1 MATLSKLP
9 LLLCSKPTK
18 LEPCPR
24 LSKSRSV
31 RKVRASAGN
40 VDSFDPTQQRF
51 LNLIKETP
59 SLRRVAATTSQEV
72 IEEEVS
78 VNESSAPFET
88 MKNRFLTFKQEK
100 FSKKPDVFSKLS
112 AGQSPKFMVI
122 ACADSRVCPSTILG
136 FQPGEAFMIRNV
148 ANMVPPFKEEGF
160 PATGAA
166 LEYAALHL
174 KVENIFVIGHSRCGG
189 IKAIMSM
196 AEEEGP
202 KSSDFIEDWVTIAKP
217 ARSRTKS
224 VAAQLPFDD
233 QCTQCEK
240 ESVNQSLSN
249 LLTYPWIKDLVSQGK
264 LFLHGG
270 YYNFVDCSFE
280 QWTLSYKEGETEN
293 VNQAITN
300 RSVWC

>member
-1 MATLSKLP
+1 MATLSKMP
-9 LLLCSKPTK
+9 FLCSKPIN

-24 LSKSRSV
+24 LSRRSSA
-31 RKVRASAGN
+31 RKVRASARN
-40 VDSFDPTQQRF
+40 IDSFDPTQQQF

-59 SLRRVAATTSQEV
+59 SLRRVAATSSQQV
-72 IEEEVS
+72 TEEEVS

-112 AGQSPKFMVI
+112 TGQSPKFMVI
-122 ACADSRVCPSTILG
+122 ACADSRVCPSITLG

-148 ANMVPPFKEEGF
+148 ANMIPPWKEEGF

-196 AEEEGP
+196 AEEAS
-202 KSSDFIEDWVTIAKP
+202 KSSDFIEDWVTIAQP
-217 ARSRTKS
+217 ARLRTKS

-233 QCTQCEK
+233 QCTHCEK

-249 LLTYPWIKDLVSQGK
+249 LLTYPWIKDLVSQEK

-293 VNQAITN
+293 LNQAITN